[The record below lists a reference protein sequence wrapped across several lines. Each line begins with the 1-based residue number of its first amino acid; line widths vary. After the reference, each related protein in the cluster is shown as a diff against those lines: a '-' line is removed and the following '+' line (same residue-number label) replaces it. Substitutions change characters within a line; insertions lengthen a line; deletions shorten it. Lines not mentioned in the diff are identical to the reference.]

1 MALARAARKNPR
13 KGVVGRGRCV
23 HMKTKGKGRK
33 GMHGMGRKGMHGM
46 GLMKGL
52 GFLKSASKAL
62 KKGLKKKNVK
72 KLLNTVEAVA
82 DVAGDFAV
90 TEEGKARAQRVKDAT
105 GQVRSADKKIRK
117 ATSGKGMRYGGRMMH

>member
-13 KGVVGRGRCV
+13 KGVVMKRGRGHC
-23 HMKTKGKGRK
+23 GK
-33 GMHGMGRKGMHGM
+33 GMHGMGKKS

-52 GFLKSASKAL
+52 GFLKSASRAL

-90 TEEGKARAQRVKDAT
+90 TEEGKARAERVKKAT
-105 GQVRSADKKIRK
+105 GQVRSADAKIR
-117 ATSGKGMRYGGRMMH
+117 AASSGKGMHRGGRRHY